1 MTLLQKITASIA
13 TAILILSSGSSV
25 HAQIL
30 YSEDASGLTAGTS
43 TILDSAAEWSGPAA
57 ADYGVLAGGAV
68 FADNHFE
75 LTGPGDNFNFANWA
89 DGNLYGVLTLSIDVA
104 DTGGGSVQAD
114 AGVRLAARR
123 ETGSDFFDVV
133 SQSNPDNTVVHYD
146 VVINTTTAAVMYD
159 DGTTSLAAETFEVWR
174 NGSLV
179 STNSLAIAGSGSCT
193 GFGIWSRRPD
203 SAILVDNIVIRD
215 IAFNSPSLVDPN
227 AGLYSEDAN
236 GLVAGS
242 STLRDSGFEWNGP
255 ATDYGVVAGGA
266 VFTDNHFELTIPD
279 TNFNFANWLDG
290 NLYGVLSLSIDLAD
304 TGGGNV
310 EADAGVRLAARR
322 ETGSDFYDV
331 LSVDLPDNTISHFDI
346 VVNTTT
352 SAVTYDDGVT
362 MIGADTL
369 EVWQDGVMVSSV
381 TPTTGVGACTGFGI
395 WARRPDNAML
405 ADNIQIRDSAFNS
418 AGGDVLKGDVNL
430 DGTVTFLDINPFIG
444 VLSSNG
450 TQAEADCDCN
460 GVVNFLD
467 IQAFINILAGN

>member
-13 TAILILSSGSSV
+13 TAILISSAGSSV
-25 HAQIL
+25 HAQII
-30 YSEDASGLTAGTS
+30 YSEDANGLTAGTS
-43 TILDSAAEWSGPAA
+43 TLQDSSAVWSGPSTE
-57 ADYGVLAGGAV
+57 YGVLAGGAV

-75 LTGPGDNFNFANWA
+75 LTAPADNFNFANWE

-123 ETGSDFFDVV
+123 ETGSDFFDVI
-133 SQSNPDNTVVHYD
+133 SQSTPDNTVVHYD

-174 NGSLV
+174 DGSLV
-179 STNSLAIAGSGSCT
+179 STNSLAVAGSGSCT

-203 SAILVDNIVIRD
+203 NAILADNIVIRNV
-215 IAFNSPSLVDPN
+215 AFNSPSLVDPN

-242 STLRDSGFEWNGP
+242 STLRDSGFAWNGP

-279 TNFNFANWLDG
+279 DNFNFANFLDG

-304 TGGGNV
+304 TGGGSVN
-310 EADAGVRLAARR
+310 ADAGVRLAARR
-322 ETGSDFYDV
+322 ETGSDFFDV
-331 LSVDLPDNTISHFDI
+331 LSVDLPDNTIRHIDI
-346 VVNTTT
+346 VINTTA

-362 MIGADTL
+362 TIGPDTL

-405 ADNIQIRDSAFNS
+405 ADNIEIRDSAFNS
-418 AGGDVLKGDVNL
+418 AGGDDVLKGDVNL
-430 DGTVTFLDINPFIG
+430 DGSVTFLDINPFIV

-467 IQAFINILAGN
+467 IQPFIDILAGN